1 MFEIILFKRRCS
13 KVVRS
18 LPLAVTKLS
27 QLAGDSTYP
36 WGEKIHGKNFANQKG
51 AKMASQGK
59 ITKG

>member
-1 MFEIILFKRRCS
+1 M
-13 KVVRS
+13 VRS

-51 AKMASQGK
+51 AKNGK
-59 ITKG
+59 PRKNNKGLKMPNAPKKG